1 MKRCTLLYAVFWFH
15 CTLFLNGQIEAK
27 PKSILIHSTM
37 HTDGG
42 IKLKM
47 STSTKEQKYIRA
59 SIHTPT
65 KTAEATLV
73 YNGNLVSITK
83 ESESHISS
91 SILRGEEAAANLFD
105 LIALNPEYHFRDRE
119 AFDFKSLVFK
129 GYRVELQ
136 NVADPIE
143 GTERYRPYQLML
155 YEVDESGETLIRSIK
170 YLSFFDAIDP
180 YQQPKE
186 IVFTDESNGETGRI
200 TIQKIEY
207 NVGLPDFLFEIDD
220 APN

>member
-1 MKRCTLLYAVFWFH
+1 
-15 CTLFLNGQIEAK
+15 
-27 PKSILIHSTM
+27 M